1 MSTLTPKSETEQIVE
16 ADIKARREQFALDFT
31 KVMTRAAATL
41 VVMVTILWLY
51 SRAHTQLLI
60 FAFLLAQIVV
70 CMGAYPGFQ
79 RRGQAKAG
87 IYLALFSLSFTATCG
102 FVIFPQIALALLIG
116 QVVTVVT
123 ASLILDRK
131 ESRSLIAIVVF
142 LVAAGIVLA
151 HVLSP
156 HLFTPLDET
165 LGVVANLFIVVVA
178 FLTMGIMIRMI
189 TIEQEDFFREIR
201 LAEESLKGAHAE
213 AERLVE
219 ERTAALEQETSE
231 RERLQQEIIAAQRQ
245 ALKELSTPIIPV
257 MDRVLVM
264 PLVGSIDSMR
274 AKDIMR
280 ALLAGIRE
288 HHARVVI
295 LDITGVPIVDSGVAS
310 HLDKTI
316 QAARLKGA
324 QTIITGISEEVA
336 EAIVDLGID
345 WSGVETLSDL
355 QTGLRA
361 ALGSLGI
368 TLAVTH

>member
-1 MSTLTPKSETEQIVE
+1 MVE
-16 ADIKARREQFALDFT
+16 ADIEARREQFALDFT
-31 KVMTRAAATL
+31 RVMTGAAAILT
-41 VVMVTILWLY
+41 VMVTILWLY

-70 CMGAYPGFQ
+70 CMGAYPGLQ

-102 FVIFPQIALALLIG
+102 FVIFPQIALAALIG

-131 ESRSLIAIVVF
+131 ESRNLIAIVVF
-142 LVAAGIVLA
+142 LVAAGVVLE

-156 HLFTPLDET
+156 RLFTPLDET
-165 LGVVANLFIVVVA
+165 LGVVANLFTVVVA
-178 FLTMGIMIRMI
+178 FLTMGILIRMI

-201 LAEESLKGAHAE
+201 LAEEALKGAYVE

-245 ALKELSTPIIPV
+245 TLKELSTPIIPV

-280 ALLAGIRE
+280 ALLAGIRA
-288 HHARVVI
+288 HHAEVVI
-295 LDITGVPIVDSGVAS
+295 LDITGVPIVDSGVAN
-310 HLDKTI
+310 HLNKTI
-316 QAARLKGA
+316 RAAQLKGA
-324 QTIITGISEEVA
+324 HTIITGISDAVA
-336 EAIVDLGID
+336 EAVVDLGID
-345 WSGVETLSDL
+345 WGQLDTLSDL
-355 QTGLRA
+355 QTGLIA
-361 ALGSLGI
+361 ALKSTGVKLGKM
-368 TLAVTH
+368 